1 MSNEYKATFD
11 LIDVDGDGYIDMD
24 ELRNLMRALGQEGST
39 ARVVEIMLTADL
51 SLDGKLTLAEFSTLM
66 GRLQPGA
73 ANG

>member
-51 SLDGKLTLAEFSTLM
+51 SLDGKLTLAEFATLM
-66 GRLQPGA
+66 SRLQPGA